1 MRSLDYILLAVR
13 DPLKS
18 AKLYNKLL
26 SAEPVQSSPGF
37 VLYVLGNGGKIGLW
51 LADEVEPK
59 PKPAGGAEISFTE
72 PDKATLLATYDA
84 WKALG
89 LTILQPPTDM
99 AFGFTFTAED
109 PDGHRLR
116 PFVPAAN
123 PR

>member
-18 AKLYNKLL
+18 GALYAKMLGT
-26 SAEPVQSSPGF
+26 EPVESSPGF
-37 VLYVLGNGGKIGLW
+37 VLFVTGNGGKIGLW
-51 LADEVEPK
+51 LAPEIEPK
-59 PKPAGGAEISFTE
+59 AKPAGGAEISFTE
-72 PDKATLLATYDA
+72 PDKAAVLATHEA
-84 WKALG
+84 WKAFG

-99 AFGFTFTAED
+99 DFGFTFTAED

-116 PFVPAAN
+116 PFVPA

>member
-18 AKLYNKLL
+18 GALYAKILGT
-26 SAEPVQSSPGF
+26 EPVEASPGF
-37 VLYVLGNGGKIGLW
+37 VMFVTGNGGKIGLW
-51 LADEVEPK
+51 LASEIEPRA
-59 PKPAGGAEISFTE
+59 KPAGGIEISFVE
-72 PDKATLLATYDA
+72 PDTAALDATHST
-84 WKALG
+84 WQALG

-99 AFGFTFTAED
+99 DFGYTFTAED

-116 PFVPAAN
+116 PFVPA

>member
-18 AKLYNKLL
+18 AGLYSKILGT
-26 SAEPVQSSPGF
+26 EPVEKASTF

-51 LADEVEPK
+51 AADEIEPK
-59 PKPAGGAEISFTE
+59 TKPAGGAEISFTE
-72 PDKATLLATYDA
+72 PDKSALLATHDA
-84 WKALG
+84 WRAFG
-89 LTILQPPTDM
+89 LTILQPPTEMD
-99 AFGFTFTAED
+99 FGFTFTAED

-116 PFVPAAN
+116 PFVPA

>member
-18 AKLYNKLL
+18 GELYAKILGT
-26 SAEPVQSSPGF
+26 EPVEASPGF
-37 VLYVLGNGGKIGLW
+37 VLFVTGNGGKVGLW
-51 LADEVEPK
+51 LAGEVEPK
-59 PKPAGGAEISFTE
+59 AKPAGGVEISFTE
-72 PDKATLLATYDA
+72 PDKAALLATHEA

-99 AFGFTFTAED
+99 DFGLTFTAED

-116 PFVPAAN
+116 PFVPA

>member
-18 AKLYNKLL
+18 GALYAKILGT
-26 SAEPVQSSPGF
+26 EPVEASPGF
-37 VLYVLGNGGKIGLW
+37 VMFVTGNGGKIGLW
-51 LADEVEPK
+51 LASEVEPK
-59 PKPAGGAEISFTE
+59 AKPAGGAEISFVE
-72 PDKATLLATYDA
+72 PDTAALHATLAA
-84 WKALG
+84 RQALG

-99 AFGFTFTAED
+99 DFGYTFTAED

-116 PFVPAAN
+116 PFVPS

>member
-18 AKLYNKLL
+18 AKLYSKVLGT
-26 SAEPVQSSPGF
+26 EPVEKAPTF

-51 LADEVEPK
+51 AVDEVEPK
-59 PKPAGGAEISFTE
+59 ARPAGGAEISFTE
-72 PDKATLLATYDA
+72 PDKAALLATHDA

-89 LTILQPPTDM
+89 LAILQSPTDM
-99 AFGFTFTAED
+99 DFGFTFTAED

-116 PFVPAAN
+116 PFVPA

>member
-18 AKLYNKLL
+18 AELYTKILGT
-26 SAEPVQSSPGF
+26 EPVETAPTF
-37 VLYVLGNGGKIGLW
+37 VLFVLGNGGKIGLW
-51 LADEVEPK
+51 AADEMEPK
-59 PKPAGGAEISFTE
+59 AKPAGGVEISFTE
-72 PDKATLLATYDA
+72 PDKASLLATYDA

-89 LTILQPPTDM
+89 LTILQSPTELD
-99 AFGFTFTAED
+99 FGLTFTAED

-116 PFVPAAN
+116 PFVWAEN

>member
-18 AKLYNKLL
+18 AALYTEILGT
-26 SAEPVQSSPGF
+26 EPVEKATTF
-37 VLYVLGNGGKIGLW
+37 VLYVLANGGKIGLW
-51 LADEVEPK
+51 LADDVEPK
-59 PKPAGGAEISFTE
+59 AKPAGGMEISFTE
-72 PDKATLLATYDA
+72 PDKAALLATYEA

-99 AFGFTFTAED
+99 DFGFTFTAED

-116 PFVPAAN
+116 PFVRAEN